1 MDILSVQNQIR
12 DLLEKFSQRVRL
24 ENVSDRYDINRLSES
39 IMLPILRLLY
49 DLKDLRNVNY
59 THAINYPGIDLGDK
73 TAKIAFQITST
84 SNNEKIKHTL
94 KTIKAH
100 HLDKTYQRFVVY
112 ILTNKQGKYADKDYA
127 VLDVE
132 FLKDRDIWD
141 YTDLCKTVSE
151 ISDVHVLR
159 KVLRYLEDT
168 VGRGQPFKHRP
179 DEAKTE
185 PLELN
190 FIKIEIPKDLYLA
203 KIKIDRDDFI
213 EAIQA
218 RDKAERKKYRPAFQI
233 PDRDV
238 VCQYFDENLIG
249 YPKDFICSKKQIIT
263 FHNLTDDEHPYYS
276 AIDPRTIEKTSF
288 ASFIADNAGG
298 VDESRERLLK
308 ELVGRCL
315 TRFLVPLK
323 VSWHHR
329 EKLYFFTL
337 DDESE
342 EYDPFH
348 NVEKSRYERIEQW
361 KEKRSTHRFVSFR
374 RYKKDQPEEIAYYF
388 HLAFKTKFH
397 VFGDECYLEI
407 TPDWH
412 ASIDGYR
419 NSTTFYDRETGEWR
433 TRRIQFLSEKVKEQK
448 ERENNLPVFNH
459 FRFIRTFLRR
469 NFSPLLK
476 KTGKDFFIEFGADV
490 QLHSSPILEDK
501 IWNPDYDKS
510 EADTN
515 AENSDETKPRKKR
528 RRKKKAAAKPI
539 GKFKNPNQNTLFD
552 LEETSL

>member
-1 MDILSVQNQIR
+1 MDILSVQEKIR
-12 DLLEKFSQRVRL
+12 DLLENFSRRVRL
-24 ENVSDRYDINRLSES
+24 ENISDRYDINRLSES

-49 DLKDLRNVNY
+49 DYKDLRNKNF
-59 THAINYPGIDLGDK
+59 TDARNYPGIDLADE

-84 SNNEKIKHTL
+84 SDNQKIKDTL
-94 KTIKAH
+94 RTIKFH
-100 HLDKTYQRFVVY
+100 QLDKVYKRFVVY
-112 ILTNKQGKYADKDYA
+112 ILTNKQGKYSDKDYA

-151 ISDVHVLR
+151 ITDVNILR
-159 KVLRYLEDT
+159 RVLRYLEDT

-203 KIKIDRDDFI
+203 RLKIDRDPLV

-218 RDKAERKKYRPAFQI
+218 KDKAEKKKYRPAFQI
-233 PDRDV
+233 PDREV
-238 VCQYFDENLIG
+238 VCRYFDENLIG
-249 YPKDFICSKKQIIT
+249 YPKDFVCHKKQLIT

-276 AIDPRTIEKTSF
+276 AINPRTIEKMSF
-288 ASFIADNAGG
+288 ASFIAGDAG
-298 VDESRERLLK
+298 VDESKERVLK

-329 EKLYFFTL
+329 EKLYFFTF
-337 DDESE
+337 DDDAE
-342 EYDPFH
+342 EYVPFH
-348 NVEKSRYERIEQW
+348 NVEKNRYERNEQW

-374 RYKKDQPEEIAYYF
+374 RYKKDQPKETAYYF

-397 VFGDECYLEI
+397 IFGDECYLEI

-419 NSTTFYDRETGEWR
+419 NSNTFYDRETGKHY
-433 TRRIQFLSEKVKEQK
+433 TRRIQFLSDKVKEQK

-459 FRFIRTFLRR
+459 FRFIRTYLRR

-490 QLHSSPILEDK
+490 QLQSSPILEDK
-501 IWNPDYDKS
+501 IWNPEYDKS
-510 EADTN
+510 DVGSVE
-515 AENSDETKPRKKR
+515 ENSDESKAKKKR
-528 RRKKKAAAKPI
+528 RRKKKTAAKPT
-539 GKFKNPNQNTLFD
+539 GKFKNPNQNTLFG
-552 LEETSL
+552 LEESSL

>member
-39 IMLPILRLLY
+39 IMLPVLRLLY
-49 DLKDLRNVNY
+49 DLKDLRNKNY
-59 THAINYPGIDLGDK
+59 TDARNYPGIDLADD

-84 SNNEKIKHTL
+84 SDNKKIKDTL
-94 KTIKAH
+94 QIIKDH
-100 HLDKTYQRFVVY
+100 QLDKKYERFVVY
-112 ILTNKQGKYADKDYA
+112 ILTSKHGKYSDKDYA
-127 VLDVE
+127 VLDVD

-141 YTDLCKTVSE
+141 YSDLCKTVSE
-151 ISDVHVLR
+151 ISDVQILR
-159 KVLRYLEDT
+159 RVLRYLEDT
-168 VGRGQPFKHRP
+168 VGRGLPFRHRP

-185 PLELN
+185 SLELN
-190 FIKIEIPKDLYLA
+190 FIKIEIPRDLYFA
-203 KIKIDRDDFI
+203 KLKVERDDYV

-218 RDKAERKKYRPAFQI
+218 RDKAEKRKYRPAFQI
-233 PDRDV
+233 PDREV
-238 VCQYFDENLIG
+238 VCQYFEENLIG
-249 YPKDFICSKKQIIT
+249 YPKDFICSRKQLIT

-276 AIDPRTIEKTSF
+276 TIDPRTIEKMSF
-288 ASFIADNAGG
+288 ATYIADNAGG
-298 VDESRERLLK
+298 VDESRELLLK

-323 VSWHHR
+323 VSWHLR

-342 EYDPFH
+342 DYPLFH
-348 NVEKSRYERIEQW
+348 NVEKSRYERTEQW

-374 RYKKDQPEEIAYYF
+374 RYKKDQPTETVYYF

-397 VFGDECYLEI
+397 VFGEECYLEI

-419 NSTTFYDRETGEWR
+419 NSNTFYDRETGERR
-433 TRRIQFLSEKVKEQK
+433 TRRIQFLSDKVKEQK

-469 NFSPLLK
+469 NFSPLLH
-476 KTGKDFFIEFGADV
+476 KTRKDFFIEFGTNV
-490 QLHSSPILEDK
+490 SLQSSPILEDK
-501 IWNPDYDKS
+501 IWNPDFDQS
-510 EADTN
+510 EVNSID
-515 AENSDETKPRKKR
+515 ENSDETKSRKKK
-528 RRKKKAAAKPI
+528 RRKKKTDAKPT
-539 GKFKNPNQNTLFD
+539 GKYKNPNQAGLF
-552 LEETSL
+552 ESQY